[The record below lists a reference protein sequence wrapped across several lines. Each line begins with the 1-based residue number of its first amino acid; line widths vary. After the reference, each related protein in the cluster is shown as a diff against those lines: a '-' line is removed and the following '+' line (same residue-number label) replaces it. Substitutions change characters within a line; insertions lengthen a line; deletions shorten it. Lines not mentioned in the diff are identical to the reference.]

1 MSANVDIKLS
11 SSLDAKGFKKA
22 LTATEQLGRSA
33 KKLAGTLGVALST
46 KAVLSW
52 GAAAARAAAQD
63 SKAMAVLSKNLSN
76 VGLAYA
82 EIPVENFIK
91 QMEQQTGIADDQLRP
106 AFSKLAQATL
116 SISKSQELMALAFD
130 VASGTGQNF
139 ESVVTTLSQAYLGNT
154 KGLKKL
160 DIQMTASELKT
171 ASFAEIQAQLNSQ
184 FRGDGKAALESY
196 GGQLQILE
204 TAANSAKETI
214 GYALLDALK
223 SLTGETDIEKLSKDI
238 DTAAGTAALF
248 IKLTTKTV
256 KPSTGIWGYWQ
267 KFVEAMPGYK
277 QTLKDFAE
285 YLDVEMFP
293 TGPLGNFQMSTGT
306 VLDQAAQQL
315 SKIEQERLKAEKLRQ
330 SKEAALIK
338 ARVAAAKKEAALKKA
353 QTQLSK
359 ASATFEIDKIQLAAA
374 LKNTYDK
381 DERLRLLAMQAI
393 ENDNGEAALAYIAQ
407 LALLTKEQQ
416 TNKLA
421 GITTISE
428 TELNYI
434 NQLLLD
440 ELARIK
446 ATKMS
451 EEEAAAARAAAY
463 AKYNA
468 AIIQSGGLA
477 NANFYSE
484 KTQIELLTIAKI
496 AALDTVAEAQA
507 TMDILNYTTQTAII
521 ARIAAAQKLADD
533 AKLASLKAY
542 LAEATKP
549 LTQVVTTQYVTVG
562 APPSAVATP
571 PTNTSINPLYPS
583 WAEAENM
590 FPLMPTSNSSSNN
603 NTMINVQ
610 LPESTTVITQT
621 DFVQAV
627 TNAVNETIRV
637 GNQLYPTGSIAG

>member
-22 LTATEQLGRSA
+22 LTATEQLSRSA

-46 KAVLSW
+46 KAILSW

-63 SKAMAVLSKNLSN
+63 SKAMAVLSQNLSN

-91 QMEQQTGIADDQLRP
+91 QMEMQTGVADDQLRP

-184 FRGDGKAALESY
+184 FKNDGKAALESY
-196 GGQLQILE
+196 GGQMQILE

-223 SLTGETDIEKLSKDI
+223 SLTGETDIAKLAKDI
-238 DTAAGTAALF
+238 DTAAGVVSLF
-248 IKLTTKTV
+248 IKLNTKTLS
-256 KPSTGIWGYWQ
+256 KNKGIWGYMDG
-267 KFVEAMPGYK
+267 FVKSIPGYEDI
-277 QTLKDFAE
+277 LRDFAE

-293 TGPLGNFQMSTGT
+293 TGPLGNYQMSTGT
-306 VLDQAAQQL
+306 VLDQSAQQL

-330 SKEAALIK
+330 AKEAALIK
-338 ARVAAAKKEAALKKA
+338 ARLAAAKKEAALKKA
-353 QTQLSK
+353 QAALSK
-359 ASATFEIDKIQLAAA
+359 ASATFEIDKIQIAAA

-393 ENDNGEAALAYIAQ
+393 ENDNGEAALSYIKQ
-407 LALLTKEQQ
+407 MNLLTKEQQ
-416 TNKLA
+416 DNKLA
-421 GITTISE
+421 GIKFISE

-440 ELARIK
+440 ELDRIRT
-446 ATKMS
+446 TKMT
-451 EEEAAAARAAAY
+451 EEEAALARQAAY
-463 AKYNA
+463 EKYNT
-468 AIIQSGGLA
+468 AIKQSGGLA
-477 NANFYSE
+477 EKNFYSE
-484 KTQIELLTIAKI
+484 KTQVELLQISKLAALDSVKAAQDTYDTLNYVTQINIIAKI
-496 AALDTVAEAQA
+496 AA
-507 TMDILNYTTQTAII
+507 
-521 ARIAAAQKLADD
+521 AQKVADD
-533 AKLASLKAY
+533 AKYKALQDY
-542 LAEATKP
+542 LALAATPIKP
-549 LTQVVTTQYVTVG
+549 AIIV
-562 APPSAVATP
+562 PPSVNSMPPAGTDTGTFGYSLPTYLNATAA
-571 PTNTSINPLYPS
+571 TS
-583 WAEAENM
+583 
-590 FPLMPTSNSSSNN
+590 TSSGATQIVNIQIPD
-603 NTMINVQ
+603 TA
-610 LPESTTVITQT
+610 TVITQS
-621 DFVQAV
+621 DFVDAV
-627 TNAVNETIRV
+627 TAAINEAGSFGYSLIPAGTI
-637 GNQLYPTGSIAG
+637 NP